1 MVLKIPYSI
10 DDFIVKTW
18 CKKDVYLKGDLHF
31 STSLRID
38 GNLDGNIYS
47 DNGFLIVSHTSTV
60 RGDIKA
66 GVIMIAGKVFGNI
79 SASKKV
85 ELFSGAEVIGSI
97 RAPVFRME
105 DNVKFEG
112 ECDTFE
118 DYEEVGVKHG

>member
-1 MVLKIPYSI
+1 MIKIPYSI

-18 CKKDVYLKGDLHF
+18 CKEDIILVGDINF

-38 GNLDGNIYS
+38 GNIKGNIYS
-47 DNGFLIVSHTSTV
+47 DNGFLIISHTSKV
-60 RGDIKA
+60 EGDIKV
-66 GVIMIAGKVFGNI
+66 GTVMIVGKVFGNI

-97 RAPVFRME
+97 RAPIFRME
-105 DNVKFEG
+105 DGVKFEG

-118 DYEEVGVKHG
+118 EYENDVEVKHG

>member
-1 MVLKIPYSI
+1 
-10 DDFIVKTW
+10 
-18 CKKDVYLKGDLHF
+18 
-31 STSLRID
+31 LRID
-38 GNLDGNIYS
+38 GNLDGNVYS

-97 RAPVFRME
+97 KAPVFRME

>member
-10 DDFIVKTW
+10 DDFIVRTW

-31 STSLRID
+31 FTSLRID
-38 GNLDGNIYS
+38 GYFEGNIYS
-47 DNGFLIVSHTSTV
+47 DSGFLIVSSTSTV
-60 RGDIKA
+60 KGDIRA
-66 GVIMIAGKVFGNI
+66 GVVMVAGKVFGNI
-79 SASKKV
+79 YASKKV

-97 RAPVFRME
+97 KTPLFRME

-118 DYEEVGVKHG
+118 DYEEMEVKHG